1 MKRIYERIEKTS
13 ENRLAPR
20 SYYIPEG
27 KSEYLLLNGEWNF
40 AYYSRDIDVPEKIEK
55 WDKIQVPSCWQSLGY
70 ENPNYS
76 NINYPYPVDPPFVPD
91 DNPCGVYER
100 EFEVKQLW
108 GKVYFVLEGVS
119 SCGFVY
125 VNDAYVG
132 FTQGSHLQ
140 AEFDITEFVN
150 EGSNTLRVKVLKWCC
165 GSYLEDQDC
174 FRYNG
179 IFRDCYVLQRPENH
193 IGDIEIIPNDR
204 EFVINLDGSATVR
217 IYENESLLIES
228 MVEHAFTYAPEHPI
242 LWNAEKP
249 FLYRVEVERDEEI
262 IRMKT
267 GLRKIEVSE
276 RYELLVNGVSV
287 KLHGVN
293 RHDTHPVSG
302 WYQNDEHL
310 LSDLKLMKEL
320 NINCIRTAHY
330 PPTPK
335 FISMCDEMGFY
346 VILETDIE
354 THGFARRYPNVRCEY
369 DVQSSDW
376 PGTNPEWKEE
386 HVQRME
392 RTVELL
398 KNSPA
403 VIMWST
409 GNESGHGP
417 NHVEMIQWTKK
428 RDNSRLI
435 HCENAS
441 RKGEFRNAEVYSR
454 MYSSLTELE
463 QFANNED
470 INMPVFLC
478 EYAHAMGNGPGDVW
492 DYNQL
497 FYKYPKLVG
506 GCIWEWAD
514 HVVLVDG
521 VQKYGGDFPGELT
534 HDGNFCCDGLVFA
547 DRSFKAGSY
556 ETRAAYAPFR
566 FEYKAGR
573 IKVTNH
579 YDFTN
584 LENYRWE
591 KPCSCKQNVNSSKPV
606 KQF

>member
-320 NINCIRTAHY
+320 NINCIR
-330 PPTPK
+330 
-335 FISMCDEMGFY
+335 
-346 VILETDIE
+346 
-354 THGFARRYPNVRCEY
+354 
-369 DVQSSDW
+369 
-376 PGTNPEWKEE
+376 
-386 HVQRME
+386 
-392 RTVELL
+392 
-398 KNSPA
+398 
-403 VIMWST
+403 
-409 GNESGHGP
+409 
-417 NHVEMIQWTKK
+417 
-428 RDNSRLI
+428 
-435 HCENAS
+435 
-441 RKGEFRNAEVYSR
+441 
-454 MYSSLTELE
+454 
-463 QFANNED
+463 
-470 INMPVFLC
+470 
-478 EYAHAMGNGPGDVW
+478 
-492 DYNQL
+492 
-497 FYKYPKLVG
+497 
-506 GCIWEWAD
+506 IWEWAD

-521 VQKYGGDFPGELT
+521 VQKYGGDFKGELT
-534 HDGNFCCDGLVFA
+534 HDGNFCCDGMVFS
-547 DRSFKAGSY
+547 DRSLKAGSF
-556 ETRAAYAPFR
+556 EVKAAYQPITTK
-566 FEYKAGR
+566 YKKGSLL
-573 IKVTNH
+573 ITNR

-584 LENYRWE
+584 LNECDIQYVVEVDSKVIKAEEVNLDLEPHDTAELKLDLPVYQCELGAYLNVYVKKDDKEVAKIQHQVDCNIIRGISLCDSADMTQDE
-591 KPCSCKQNVNSSKPV
+591 QNIYIEGKGKRNL
-606 KQF
+606 F